1 MIFLLQQR
9 NDRLELPP
17 AHHVPGNQHD
27 LLAVFFSKFM
37 LVLEMIGHALNMY
50 CDRILAVF
58 PNGKLTLKN
67 LKDLCEGDHMA
78 KLMAGVSEKIPM
90 RSAILGAFSL
100 FFQFLGYFALTA
112 YIYSHSKIYGSIL
125 FVSIV
130 LFITIGT
137 AHHVKYALSE
147 YVFLKLGRNETAKSL
162 MLDLFN
168 SSPITRICYAG
179 YLVYIITL
187 IVAIVT
193 GVAAFPLW
201 AVIFT
206 ILPVFIILFPFRII
220 GTLHIAAI
228 ASMLVWLILI

>member
-1 MIFLLQQR
+1 
-9 NDRLELPP
+9 
-17 AHHVPGNQHD
+17 
-27 LLAVFFSKFM
+27 M
-37 LVLEMIGHALNMY
+37 LF
-50 CDRILAVF
+50 RS
-58 PNGKLTLKN
+58 
-67 LKDLCEGDHMA
+67 A

-147 YVFLKLGRNETAKSL
+147 YVFLKLGRDTKAHGL

-168 SSPITRICYAG
+168 SAPITKSCYPA
-179 YLVYIITL
+179 YLLFVITL

-193 GVAAFPLW
+193 GIAAFPLW

-206 ILPVFIILFPFRII
+206 ILPIFILLFPFRII
-220 GTLHIAAI
+220 GTLHIAAM

>member
-1 MIFLLQQR
+1 M
-9 NDRLELPP
+9 
-17 AHHVPGNQHD
+17 D
-27 LLAVFFSKFM
+27 LNLTILKFM
-37 LVLEMIGHALNMY
+37 LVLGMIGHALNMY

-67 LKDLCEGDHMA
+67 LKDLCEGDNMA

-130 LFITIGT
+130 LFIT
-137 AHHVKYALSE
+137 
-147 YVFLKLGRNETAKSL
+147 
-162 MLDLFN
+162 
-168 SSPITRICYAG
+168 
-179 YLVYIITL
+179 L

-206 ILPVFIILFPFRII
+206 ILPIFIILFPFRII

-228 ASMLVWLILI
+228 SSMLVWLILI